1 MLFGKKSGGYAYII
15 AGLGNPGAKY
25 EMTRHNAG
33 FLALELL
40 ARENNFDIKRL
51 KFHALTQDFFRFW
64 RKMPDHE
71 TADLYEQFRRGDRRG
86 GTVL

>member
-40 ARENNFDIKRL
+40 ARENNFDIYSEAIKL
-51 KFHALTQDFFRFW
+51 QNTYSKL
-64 RKMPDHE
+64 
-71 TADLYEQFRRGDRRG
+71 
-86 GTVL
+86 